1 MRGTMLSHYLD
12 SNILS
17 SILDQVSSVP
27 LHRIFSDH
35 THRNMIYSRDEASP
49 SRLPLFPANPLKGP
63 SKNVPRLFHNQDGA
77 FDTGRICR
85 DYDPEIIR
93 PPMDLVST
101 QLSSAGTRLSN
112 SNRQTALG
120 SGVPSCGLPPGASHL
135 ESSKSD
141 VKHFSNSLE
150 CVSSYALPESPTFEY
165 PFPRISPG
173 TQRTEDEI
181 SHACSWLRSTS
192 TSSRALNQSCD
203 HLALRLQDAT
213 ELGLESPEHLGQLY
227 SKIYTRPVWTR
238 RRPEKQYSTGSLY
251 ISDSE
256 LRSLECPPTLWV
268 PKTRLR

>member
-1 MRGTMLSHYLD
+1 
-12 SNILS
+12 
-17 SILDQVSSVP
+17 
-27 LHRIFSDH
+27 
-35 THRNMIYSRDEASP
+35 MIYSRDEASP

-63 SKNVPRLFHNQDGA
+63 PKNVPRLFHNQDGA

-85 DYDPEIIR
+85 DYDPESVKFIH

-101 QLSSAGTRLSN
+101 QLSSAGTRLFN
-112 SNRQTALG
+112 SNCQTALG
-120 SGVPSCGLPPGASHL
+120 SGVPSCGLPPYASHV

-141 VKHFSNSLE
+141 VKHLSSSLE

-181 SHACSWLRSTS
+181 SHTCSWLGSTS

-213 ELGLESPEHLGQLY
+213 ELGLESPEHLGQLH
-227 SKIYTRPVWTR
+227 SKNRTRPVWTR
-238 RRPEKQYSTGSLY
+238 RRPDNQYSTGSLY
-251 ISDSE
+251 ISDLE
-256 LRSLECPPTLWV
+256 LRSLECPPTLRL

>member
-1 MRGTMLSHYLD
+1 
-12 SNILS
+12 
-17 SILDQVSSVP
+17 
-27 LHRIFSDH
+27 
-35 THRNMIYSRDEASP
+35 MIYSRDEASP

-63 SKNVPRLFHNQDGA
+63 PKNVPRLFHNQDGA

-85 DYDPEIIR
+85 DYDPEIVKFIR

-112 SNRQTALG
+112 SNCQTALG
-120 SGVPSCGLPPGASHL
+120 SGVPSCALPPYASHV

-141 VKHFSNSLE
+141 VKHLSNSLE

-173 TQRTEDEI
+173 TQRTKGEI
-181 SHACSWLRSTS
+181 SHTCSWLGSTS

-213 ELGLESPEHLGQLY
+213 ELGLESPEHLGQLH
-227 SKIYTRPVWTR
+227 SKNRTRPVWTR
-238 RRPEKQYSTGSLY
+238 RRPDNQYSTGSLY
-251 ISDSE
+251 ISDLE
-256 LRSLECPPTLWV
+256 LRSLECPPTLRL